1 MDRGTKIFK
10 FQFEI
15 NMNHLEYIKSSCGC
29 NIPFSFG
36 VKSTGKF
43 YTPDVIANR
52 IFDLIFDNITIQ
64 NKKNFSIVDPFAGDG
79 RMACWFINRWIKKC
93 LPKVNWNV
101 HLYDIEME
109 GLKLVSDQIE
119 NLKKCGASVSAHIH
133 HGDSFRLLC
142 DSYDEYDFVLTN
154 PPWELIKP
162 DTRELSFL
170 DDDIKS
176 RYITEMKS
184 YDLFLAQEYPLSQ
197 PKTKYAGWGTNL
209 SRVGLELAHRICKP
223 NGFCGIVLPA
233 SFFAD
238 EQSQGLRD
246 FLLIDNKLIDISYY
260 PSGAKL
266 FSGMDF
272 DSCSLVYE
280 KEKSGNKCINITI
293 FDEKLNTTSSDS
305 FRIKESCPIP
315 ITMGVKNLGILEK
328 MQAECGTWGEAEQNG
343 RLWAGRELDQ
353 TGIDNFLKPVGNG
366 YLFIKG
372 RMIGRY
378 EITEQPS
385 LNVCKNGW
393 TPPQSCDFH
402 RIAWRDVSRPS
413 QKRRVIATVIPPKII
428 AGNSLGVAYIRKST
442 LEALYSLLGVMNSLC
457 FEFQLKNYLATGH
470 ISLSSLRR
478 VAIPD
483 VGSLS
488 RFKKLSEYV
497 AMALCGNKKNID
509 NIEAYVARNIYKLS
523 EFEFNNIINSF
534 TKISAEERNS
544 LIKAYAEESCCDV

>member
-1 MDRGTKIFK
+1 
-10 FQFEI
+10 
-15 NMNHLEYIKSSCGC
+15 MNHLSYIKSSCGC
-29 NIPFSFG
+29 KIPFSFC
-36 VKSTGKF
+36 VKSTGRF
-43 YTPDVIANR
+43 YTPAAVADR

-64 NKKNFSIVDPFAGDG
+64 NKKIFSIIDPFAGDG

-93 LPKVNWNV
+93 LPNVEWNV

-109 GLKLVSDQIE
+109 GLKLVNDQIE
-119 NLKKCGASVSAHIH
+119 ILKKSGASVSAYIH
-133 HGDSFRLLC
+133 HGDSFRLLY

-162 DTRELSFL
+162 DARELSFL
-170 DDDIKS
+170 EDDIKS
-176 RYITEMKS
+176 RYITEMKN
-184 YDLFLAQEYPLSQ
+184 YDLFLTQKYPLSQ

-238 EQSQGLRD
+238 EQSQKLRNY
-246 FLLIDNKLIDISYY
+246 LLIGNKLIDISYY
-260 PSGAKL
+260 PSEAKL

-272 DSCSLVYE
+272 NSCSLVYE
-280 KEKSGNKCINITI
+280 KKSNGNKCINITI
-293 FDEKLNTTSSDS
+293 FDKKLNTTSSDS
-305 FRIKESCPIP
+305 FRIKENCPIP

-328 MQAECGTWGEAEQNG
+328 MQAECGTWGDAEQNG
-343 RLWAGRELDQ
+343 SLWAGREIDQ
-353 TGIDNFLKPVGNG
+353 TGIDKFLKPTGDG

-378 EITEQPS
+378 EITDQPS
-385 LNVCKNGW
+385 LYVYKNGW

-413 QKRRVIATVIPPKII
+413 QKRRVIATIIPPKII
-428 AGNSLGVAYIRKST
+428 TGNSLGVAYLRRGT
-442 LEALYSLLGVMNSLC
+442 LKELYALLGIMNSLC

-483 VGSLS
+483 VSMLIS
-488 RFKKLSEYV
+488 FKKLSKYV
-497 AMALCGNKKNID
+497 AMALCGNNKTINR
-509 NIEAYVARNIYKLS
+509 IEAYVARNIYKLS
-523 EFEFNNIINSF
+523 EFEFSNIISSF
-534 TKISAEERNS
+534 SKISVEERNS
-544 LIKAYAEESCCDV
+544 LIKTYTEENRCDF